1 MAPTRASRHGALAM
15 TKPPFSLVVAILA
28 ALKGGGVRHQIQKLS
43 PDLSVSSISWCILL
57 SLV

>member
-28 ALKGGGVRHQIQKLS
+28 ALKGGGGQASNSKIES
-43 PDLSVSSISWCILL
+43 
-57 SLV
+57 